1 MSFWLG
7 LACITFEVFPVDRC
21 VLSSLWV
28 KKKEEEE
35 EEAEAIDGE
44 GVALFIE

>member
-28 KKKEEEE
+28 KKKEEE
-35 EEAEAIDGE
+35 AEAIDGE